1 MTLLSP
7 HLLIPREISSAQ
19 MCPFPRDC
27 QALAV
32 WVAVIYVSGMV
43 GIGGILGRDRGR
55 EQSCL
60 SGLVIT
66 LGLGERLPLPSGQ
79 PLAPVAVDIHVHEN
93 EKSVS
98 RWHQPHLSA
107 H

>member
-1 MTLLSP
+1 M
-7 HLLIPREISSAQ
+7 I
-19 MCPFPRDC
+19 C

-43 GIGGILGRDRGR
+43 GISAILGRDRGR

-66 LGLGERLPLPSGQ
+66 LGLGERSPLPSGQ

-93 EKSVS
+93 EKVSFSVAPATFKCPLTTTPELLAAFIGS
-98 RWHQPHLSA
+98 SETQ
-107 H
+107 